1 MISEVNRL
9 IKSMRKPQTGIF
21 IRRFVGNDQNK
32 ILYHPDPK
40 KEVAKI
46 RIDLLIKIISK
57 LTKEDVRNEKKIT
70 ILMLD

>member
-1 MISEVNRL
+1 
-9 IKSMRKPQTGIF
+9 
-21 IRRFVGNDQNK
+21 
-32 ILYHPDPK
+32 LYHPDPK

-57 LTKEDVRNEKKIT
+57 LTKEDVRNEKRIT